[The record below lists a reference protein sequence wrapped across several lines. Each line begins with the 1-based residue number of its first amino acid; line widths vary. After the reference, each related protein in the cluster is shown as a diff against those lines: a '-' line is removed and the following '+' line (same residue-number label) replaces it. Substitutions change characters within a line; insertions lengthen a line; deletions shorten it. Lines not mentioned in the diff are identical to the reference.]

1 MTTRNL
7 ALGKLTVG
15 AVAAMLACS
24 GSLALAQKP
33 PPLTKAVQK
42 ALAGAQAGAQ
52 KKNWAECV
60 AKGKEAEA
68 VANRTSNDNNMI
80 AEMLGYCYVQQRDYG
95 NASRYYEQTLGNI
108 SGDQLSTRVR
118 ALTQMYNA
126 MKNYPKA
133 IEFGKRAISNGWAD
147 SDTYIIVG
155 QAYYQQGDYKT
166 TAKFMGDYVNSIEK
180 NGNTP
185 KEQLLLL
192 VFDSC
197 RRNSDSACTASSLE
211 KLVRY
216 YQKED
221 YWKNLMISIF
231 QMGSGTDRSTLQLY
245 RLASEVNAMPRPQY
259 NVEMAQLA
267 LEQGFPGEAQ
277 SIAESMLAKKL
288 FTEKVDID
296 RVNRLLASAKARV
309 ATDKPQ
315 IVKEAATAKTGEASV
330 RIGEALLGYGM
341 LPEAIAALNKGLG
354 MPGVKSPADAN
365 LVLGIAQFRA
375 GNKADAIKAFNA
387 VKGDESSER
396 LARLWNLRA
405 KG

>member
-1 MTTRNL
+1 MGRLSLGIAAVML
-7 ALGKLTVG
+7 ALG
-15 AVAAMLACS
+15 
-24 GSLALAQKP
+24 GSLALGQKP

-42 ALAGAQAGAQ
+42 ALAAAQAGAQ
-52 KKNWAECV
+52 KKNWSECV

-68 VANRTSNDNNMI
+68 VGNRTTNDNNMI
-80 AEMLGYCYVQQRDYG
+80 AEMMGYCYVQQRDYG
-95 NASRYYEQTLGNI
+95 NATRYYEQTLGSI
-108 SGDQLSTRVR
+108 SGEQLSTRVR

-133 IEFGKRAISNGWAD
+133 IEYGKRAISNGWAD
-147 SDTYIIVG
+147 SDIYVIVG

-166 TAKFMGDYVNSIEK
+166 TAKFMGDYVNNIESK
-180 NGNTP
+180 GNTP

-197 RRNSDSACTASSLE
+197 RRNSDTACTTNSLE

-231 QMGSGTDRSTLQLY
+231 QLGSGGDRSTLQLY

-277 SIAESMLAKKL
+277 NIAESIIAKKL

-296 RVNRLLASAKARV
+296 RVNRLLASAKARA

-315 IVKEAATAKTGEASV
+315 IVKEASSAKTGEASV

-341 LPEAIAALNKGLG
+341 LPEAIAALSKGLG

-365 LVLGIAQFRA
+365 LVLGIAQYRA
-375 GNKADAIKAFNA
+375 GNKAEAVKAFNA
-387 VKGDESSER
+387 VKGDEASER